1 MIYFRQIR
9 IYALTVAI
17 LANLLACAGDPL
29 ESGVDPF
36 APTVF
41 KEGSTAMPL
50 NPPNKATLVPF
61 YVTMTTSFK
70 FAVDTDSIL
79 IGPDG
84 VTRYIVLLTSPN
96 GSQQVQYEG
105 IRCDSYQWRLYGTFD
120 NDKWQENPLG
130 TWKEIKRTVP
140 NRYQAALASGAFCN
154 LNTQE
159 KSIRSILKSL
169 DPKNFSG
176 GTQPTNSF
184 GIGSY

>member
-1 MIYFRQIR
+1 MIYSRQIR
-9 IYALTVAI
+9 IYALTAAI

-41 KEGSTAMPL
+41 KEGATTMPL
-50 NPPNKATLVPF
+50 NPPKKSTLVPF

-84 VTRYIVLLTSPN
+84 VTRYIVVLTSPN

-130 TWKEIKRTVP
+130 TWKEIKRNIP
-140 NRYQAALASGAFCN
+140 NRYQAALASGAFCI

-159 KSIRSILKSL
+159 KSLNTILNSL
-169 DPKNFSG
+169 GSKNFSG

-184 GIGSY
+184 GIQ